1 MRVLLVYIYIYI
13 YIYIWLY
20 ICLCVCVHV
29 CVYIYIYSMYMYIY
43 IYIQYVYIHIYIY
56 GFLDWRDPQVTMVI
70 SILKWASMTWMIWG
84 YPHNL
89 GNLYGWPIRFNN
101 IVDSKNPTP
110 PWMVETCWNAI
121 NPGRK
126 PHSNWCRVS
135 SIHCMWHV
143 GLSEMG
149 DTVPQSAPVYG
160 NFNTG
165 NDEQPSKLVVFPLS
179 FRQTQMAN
187 DSYGSK
193 PWRQ

>member
-1 MRVLLVYIYIYI
+1 MYMF
-13 YIYIWLY
+13 
-20 ICLCVCVHV
+20 VCVHV
-29 CVYIYIYSMYMYIY
+29 CIYTVCICIYIYT
-43 IYIQYVYIHIYIY
+43 IYIY

-70 SILKWASMTWMIWG
+70 SILKWPSMTWMIWG

-121 NPGRK
+121 NPGRNHIATGAGFLPSTICDMWVCLK
-126 PHSNWCRVS
+126 WGIRYPNQPPSMAILIREIMSN
-135 SIHCMWHV
+135 
-143 GLSEMG
+143 
-149 DTVPQSAPVYG
+149 
-160 NFNTG
+160 
-165 NDEQPSKLVVFPLS
+165 SKLVVFPLS